1 MAQRAHREST
11 WPRRATTAESSD
23 RPESRIDA
31 NSGGRSIHNG
41 TTTSASDTIFDFQLP
56 DVTRQEVD
64 DLHRRAEYLLDEM
77 EMGAADRAAEGAPL
91 ERDGDGYAN
100 VSPSDN
106 ANQTNGNG
114 HTHSSEHSNGNGRT
128 NGYANGSYASDSS
141 ANEYQDRPQSV
152 QPDPPSLTRHDGN
165 ATGSRSRVLPEAALP
180 SIRSRPS
187 PPAPRTAT
195 PDTQPTAPQKTV
207 SSTGGMRVSVPTAT
221 TSDRLPTAAS
231 VLDAPVSAPRRIA
244 ARPTPVVSVSETK
257 ARELEEEID
266 QLYNQVNRLQ
276 QSRRELTGH
285 ALSLLRESRA
295 ILHTQPERYGRAEYN
310 VRQVRIILDRARDG
324 RRRSLRYGVLL
335 LVYLALW
342 LTVCA
347 SAITSLFLYGRDVQ
361 IILEAA
367 LGGDSRLAANTVSVL
382 WAVLGGAA
390 GGVLGAIASL
400 ATHLRQGQ
408 EFDRQ
413 YVLRYTIQ
421 PIMGVVLALFIY
433 LLCSFFANALEAD
446 LTAGQMSS
454 LLPAAIAFPAGLWQ
468 EMVYALLYRL
478 TGVFRFG
485 SRRR

>member
-1 MAQRAHREST
+1 
-11 WPRRATTAESSD
+11 
-23 RPESRIDA
+23 
-31 NSGGRSIHNG
+31 
-41 TTTSASDTIFDFQLP
+41 
-56 DVTRQEVD
+56 V
-64 DLHRRAEYLLDEM
+64 
-77 EMGAADRAAEGAPL
+77 
-91 ERDGDGYAN
+91 
-100 VSPSDN
+100 
-106 ANQTNGNG
+106 
-114 HTHSSEHSNGNGRT
+114 
-128 NGYANGSYASDSS
+128 
-141 ANEYQDRPQSV
+141 
-152 QPDPPSLTRHDGN
+152 
-165 ATGSRSRVLPEAALP
+165 
-180 SIRSRPS
+180 
-187 PPAPRTAT
+187 
-195 PDTQPTAPQKTV
+195 
-207 SSTGGMRVSVPTAT
+207 
-221 TSDRLPTAAS
+221 
-231 VLDAPVSAPRRIA
+231 
-244 ARPTPVVSVSETK
+244 PVVSVTETK
-257 ARELEEEID
+257 ARELEDEID

-285 ALSLLRESRA
+285 ALSVLRESRA

-446 LTAGQMSS
+446 LTAGQVSS

-478 TGVFRFG
+478 SGVFRFG